1 MGEPLLAATVIG
13 SWSFPGWYEKFI
25 GDVGSHPDLF
35 GPVDREEA
43 VRDAVRLAIDDQLR
57 AGLDRISD
65 GEMQRVEFNLGFYEY
80 RGGLPSH
87 RCSGNDAGKVVERA
101 GFRVR
106 AVPAAHER
114 IDRDERGRY
123 LYLEC
128 VIETEGLMLYHSGD
142 SLAYDGLA
150 EELGQKPFDVLFPPI
165 NGRDPARGVRGNMTA
180 TEGDQEESV
189 TLGIDIGTSGTKTLA
204 IDDRGTILASALAE
218 YPCSHP
224 NPGWSEQDP
233 ELWWDATIKTV
244 QSVLAAATFAPADV
258 KGIGLSGQMHGSVFL
273 DQAGA
278 VIRPA
283 LLWNDQRTAVECR
296 EIEERAGGREALVK
310 MVANPALTG
319 FTAPKLLWVRRVEPA
334 NWDRV
339 RQVLLP
345 KDYVRYRLT
354 GAYAT
359 EVSDASGTLLLDVV
373 NRRWSRELLGK
384 LEIDPALLPPC
395 YESPEVSGVVSETG
409 SAATGVPTGTPV
421 VGGGGDQ
428 PAGAVG
434 NGIVRQG
441 VVSATMGTSGVV
453 FAHADQ
459 PRFDPLGR
467 LQRGCHAVPGAWHV
481 MGVVLSAGGSFR
493 WFRNEL
499 GKAEVARAKE
509 QGIDPYYVLTAE
521 AALAG
526 PGAEGLFFL
535 PYLTGERTPHF
546 DPDAKGGWIG
556 LTVRHGRPHLIRA
569 VLEGAT
575 FAMRDSLELIREMG
589 VGIDQIRL
597 SGGGARNALWK
608 QIQADIYGC
617 DVQTVNSTEGPA
629 FGVALLA
636 QVGTGGFATVPEA
649 CDATIRAVDSTAVD
663 PKVKAYYDR
672 AYTVYRQ
679 LYQDL
684 RQSFKTIDALVAEQG
699 H

>member
-1 MGEPLLAATVIG
+1 M
-13 SWSFPGWYEKFI
+13 
-25 GDVGSHPDLF
+25 
-35 GPVDREEA
+35 
-43 VRDAVRLAIDDQLR
+43 
-57 AGLDRISD
+57 
-65 GEMQRVEFNLGFYEY
+65 
-80 RGGLPSH
+80 
-87 RCSGNDAGKVVERA
+87 
-101 GFRVR
+101 
-106 AVPAAHER
+106 
-114 IDRDERGRY
+114 
-123 LYLEC
+123 
-128 VIETEGLMLYHSGD
+128 
-142 SLAYDGLA
+142 
-150 EELGQKPFDVLFPPI
+150 
-165 NGRDPARGVRGNMTA
+165 
-180 TEGDQEESV
+180 SV

-204 IDDRGTILASALAE
+204 IDDRGTVLASASAE

-296 EIEERAGGREALVK
+296 EIEARAGGREALMK

-334 NWDRV
+334 SWDRV

-354 GAYAT
+354 GAFAT

-384 LEIDPALLPPC
+384 LEIDPSLLPPC
-395 YESPEVSGVVSETG
+395 YESPEVSSVVSETG
-409 SAATGVPTGTPV
+409 FKATGVPKGTPV

-441 VVSATMGTSGVV
+441 VVSATIGTSGVV

-459 PRFDPLGR
+459 PGFDPLGR
-467 LQRGCHAVPGAWHV
+467 LQRGCHAVPGAWHL

-499 GKAEVARAKE
+499 GKAEVARGKE

-556 LTVRHGRPHLIRA
+556 LTIRHGRPHLIRA
-569 VLEGAT
+569 LLEGVT

-589 VGIDQIRL
+589 VGINQIRL
-597 SGGGARNALWK
+597 SGGGARNALWR
-608 QIQADIYGC
+608 QIQADIYGGE
-617 DVQTVNSTEGPA
+617 VHTLNSNEGPA

-636 QVGTGGFATVPEA
+636 QVGTGAFRSVPEA
-649 CDATIRAVDSTAVD
+649 CDATIRTVESTTVD
-663 PKVKAYYDR
+663 PKVKAFYDKS
-672 AYTVYRQ
+672 YVVYQ
-679 LYQDL
+679 KLYRDL
-684 RQSFKTIDALVAEQG
+684 RESFRSISELVA
-699 H
+699 HSW

>member
-1 MGEPLLAATVIG
+1 MRQAL
-13 SWSFPGWYEKFI
+13 
-25 GDVGSHPDLF
+25 
-35 GPVDREEA
+35 
-43 VRDAVRLAIDDQLR
+43 
-57 AGLDRISD
+57 
-65 GEMQRVEFNLGFYEY
+65 
-80 RGGLPSH
+80 
-87 RCSGNDAGKVVERA
+87 
-101 GFRVR
+101 
-106 AVPAAHER
+106 
-114 IDRDERGRY
+114 
-123 LYLEC
+123 
-128 VIETEGLMLYHSGD
+128 
-142 SLAYDGLA
+142 
-150 EELGQKPFDVLFPPI
+150 
-165 NGRDPARGVRGNMTA
+165 
-180 TEGDQEESV
+180 GDQEVNV

-204 IDDRGTILASALAE
+204 IDERGTILASASAE

-224 NPGWSEQDP
+224 HPGWSEQDP
-233 ELWWDATIKTV
+233 ELWWDATV
-244 QSVLAAATFAPADV
+244 QTLQAVLAAGAFTPADV

-273 DQAGA
+273 DETGS

-283 LLWNDQRTAVECR
+283 LVER
-296 EIEERAGGREALVK
+296 PANRGRMPRDRGESRRPRRLVK

-319 FTAPKLLWVRRVEPA
+319 FTAPKLLWVRNHEPA

-354 GAYAT
+354 GTFVT

-409 SAATGVPTGTPV
+409 SKATGVPKGTPV

-441 VVSATMGTSGVV
+441 VVSATIGTSGVV

-459 PRFDPLGR
+459 PGFDPLGR

-509 QGIDPYYVLTAE
+509 QGIDPYYVLAAE

-556 LTVRHGRPHLIRA
+556 LTIRHGRPHLIRA

-597 SGGGARNALWK
+597 SGGGARNALWR
-608 QIQADIYGC
+608 QIQADIYGG
-617 DVQTVNSTEGPA
+617 DVHTLNSSEGPA
-629 FGVALLA
+629 FGKALLA
-636 QVGTGGFATVPEA
+636 QVGTGAFRSVPEA
-649 CDATIRAVDSTAVD
+649 CDATIRTVESTAVD
-663 PKVKAYYDR
+663 PKVKAFYDR
-672 AYTVYRQ
+672 SYAVYQQ
-679 LYQDL
+679 LYRDL
-684 RQSFKTIDALVAEQG
+684 RESFRSISELVA
-699 H
+699 HSS